1 MDTKFYQE
9 FLVLAEQKN
18 YVNAAARLFI
28 SQSVLTK
35 HIQKMEGELGAKL
48 FSRTTHCISLT
59 EYGEILVPYARQI
72 LEKETALS
80 QEILHAKNANGRH
93 LTIGTITAVSPYGIS
108 DLLSSFRQKYPDI
121 TLDIE
126 YGESE
131 DLVKYVKERKVDLA
145 FVRSRNSE
153 GSRNIPPDSELV
165 VRPFRT
171 DHLAA
176 VVPKNHPLAQY
187 SELTFEQ
194 IIRENLMF
202 LGKDKFPY
210 RLVEQYAALAQVT
223 PNVILNTSQA
233 PMLIQFA
240 GKGLGIAVM
249 LEPVARFNATEDV
262 VVIPLEKQYSLH
274 LKTVFRTENLGK
286 AVVKLLF
293 DYIDWFRVQQGYEE

>member
-1 MDTKFYQE
+1 MDTKYYQE

-35 HIQKMEGELGAKL
+35 HIQKMEDELGAKL
-48 FSRTTHCISLT
+48 FSRTTHSISLT

-72 LEKETALS
+72 LEKEAALS
-80 QEILHAKNANGRH
+80 QEILHAKNAHGRH

-121 TLDIE
+121 TLDLE

-131 DLVKYVKERKVDLA
+131 DLVKYVRERRVDLA
-145 FVRSRNSE
+145 FIRSRNADGIS
-153 GSRNIPPDSELV
+153 NIPSDSELTT
-165 VRPFRT
+165 RLFRT

-176 VVPKNHPLAQY
+176 VVPKDHPLAQY

-202 LGKDKFPY
+202 LGKDKLPY
-210 RLVEQYAALAQVT
+210 RLVEQYAALSQVT
-223 PNVILNTSQA
+223 PSVVLNTSQP
-233 PMLIQFA
+233 PMLIQFVE
-240 GKGLGIAVM
+240 KGLGIAVM
-249 LEPVARFNATEDV
+249 LEPVARFTATEDV
-262 VVIPLEKQYSLH
+262 VVIPLENQYSFH
-274 LKTVFRTENLGK
+274 LKTVFRTEHMSK
-286 AVVKLLF
+286 AVVKLLC
-293 DYIDWFRVQQGYEE
+293 DYIDQFRARQGYE